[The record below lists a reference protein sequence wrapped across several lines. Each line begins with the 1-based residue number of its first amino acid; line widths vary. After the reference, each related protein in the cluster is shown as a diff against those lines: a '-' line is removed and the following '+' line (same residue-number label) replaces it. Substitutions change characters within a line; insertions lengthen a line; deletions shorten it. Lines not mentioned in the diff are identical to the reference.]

1 MNEYDY
7 TILKYQNVIKGSA
20 YEDKPY
26 FEYRNGNYNRKYT
39 LSEIVSLYRACKKIL
54 KQEGYFGEEE

>member
-7 TILKYQNVIKGSA
+7 TILKYQNVIKGTA

-26 FEYRNGNYNRKYT
+26 FEYRN
-39 LSEIVSLYRACKKIL
+39 
-54 KQEGYFGEEE
+54 